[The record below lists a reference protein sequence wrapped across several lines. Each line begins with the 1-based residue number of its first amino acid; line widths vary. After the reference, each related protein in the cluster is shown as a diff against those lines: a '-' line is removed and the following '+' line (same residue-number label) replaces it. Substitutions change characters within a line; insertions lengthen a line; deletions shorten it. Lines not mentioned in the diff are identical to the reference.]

1 MTSVKNVFLDI
12 NESEFIEGWSMSS
25 FGTKKGYDGE
35 EIKVKQKY
43 RIFGT
48 SIDNLVE
55 NEVIELPN
63 YVKIDVDG
71 IEDLILEG
79 ANKILSNETLKSLS
93 IELNENY
100 KDQYN
105 DDKNNEKLW
114 FCVKTK
120 KHDPSLIIME
130 NFLSL

>member
-1 MTSVKNVFLDI
+1 MN
-12 NESEFIEGWSMSS
+12 S

-43 RIFGT
+43 KIFGT

-79 ANKILSNETLKSLS
+79 AKKILSNKTLKSLS

-100 KDQYN
+100 EHQYN
-105 DDKNNEKLW
+105 KIIKMMESFGFKLKQK
-114 FCVKTK
+114 KTR
-120 KHDPSLIIME
+120 SNL
-130 NFLSL
+130 

>member
-1 MTSVKNVFLDI
+1 MQILDYIQFMQAQKIDNIKIYSFEPSTSNLRVLSRNIFLNNLNKKISISQFPLTSKKNVFLDM

-79 ANKILSNETLKSLS
+79 A
-93 IELNENY
+93 
-100 KDQYN
+100 
-105 DDKNNEKLW
+105 
-114 FCVKTK
+114 
-120 KHDPSLIIME
+120 
-130 NFLSL
+130 